1 MRAAVPK
8 QSSASSVP
16 GILVRLALGALLLA
30 PARAHPQNAP
40 QGGPTFTGSVR
51 LRPES
56 WDWFT
61 PAADFDGRYSF
72 FGAVVRGGIG
82 AKRPRYDW
90 QIDLATPVLLGLP
103 LKAIAPA
110 PQGQLGFGGSYRAEN
125 GDRTVGLQLKQAYV
139 RVRPGAGPSSPAVR
153 LGRFEYN
160 DGQEMQPANPT
171 LARLKRDRIAARL
184 IGTFGFT
191 QAGRSFDGLHV
202 QRTSPA
208 GDLSLLAAR
217 PTEGVFQVDGLKQI
231 DAELVYGAVTR
242 PLWARGTAA
251 KRVAAAEGRLFALY
265 YHDGRDVTKT
275 DNRPLAARRGDMR
288 DIRITSVGAHY
299 LHDLAAGPGRADL
312 LLWGVAQGGVWGVER
327 HRGAAAAA
335 EVGYRPERIPLKP
348 WVRVGYFLGSGDADP
363 NDGAH
368 ETFFQVLPTP
378 RGYARVPFYNLM
390 NVEDGFAQLILSPTP
405 RWTVRSEAHR
415 LRLAEPNDLW
425 YAGGGAF
432 DAQSFGY
439 AGRPSGG
446 ARDLARLF
454 DLSVDYQP
462 RPTLGVTVYAGWA
475 RGRDVISSLH
485 PRGANAMFTY
495 VEVNRQF

>member
-1 MRAAVPK
+1 MRAAAPQHPFTSAVPVMMRRF
-8 QSSASSVP
+8 A
-16 GILVRLALGALLLA
+16 LAAFLLA
-30 PARAHPQNAP
+30 PLGVDAQNAP
-40 QGGPTFTGSVR
+40 PGGTTVTGSVR
-51 LRPES
+51 LRPER

-61 PAADFDGRYSF
+61 PTAEFDGRYSF

-103 LKAIAPA
+103 ADAVASA
-110 PQGQLGFGGSYRAEN
+110 PQGQLGFGGTYRAEN
-125 GDRTVGLQLKQAYV
+125 GDRRVGLQLKQAYA
-139 RVRPGAGPSSPAVR
+139 RVRLGAGPTSPAVR

-160 DGQEMQPANPT
+160 DGQEVQPANPT

-184 IGTFGFT
+184 IGAFAFT
-191 QAGRSFDGLHV
+191 AAGRSFDGVHV

-208 GDLSLLAAR
+208 GDVSLLAAR
-217 PTEGVFQVDGLKQI
+217 PTEGVFQFDGLKQI
-231 DAELVYGAVTR
+231 DAELVYGAATR
-242 PLWARGTAA
+242 PLWGRGDA
-251 KRVAAAEGRLFALY
+251 KRRAAAEARVFALY

-275 DNRPLAARRGDMR
+275 DNRPLAVRRDDVR
-288 DIRITSVGAHY
+288 DIRITTVGAHY

-312 LLWGVAQGGVWGVER
+312 LLWGAAQGGAWGVQG
-327 HRGAAAAA
+327 HRAGAVTA
-335 EVGYRPERIPLKP
+335 EVGYRPERLPLKP
-348 WVRVGYFLGSGDADP
+348 WVRAGYFLGSGDADP
-363 NDGAH
+363 NDAAH
-368 ETFFQVLPTP
+368 GTFFQVLPTP

-405 RWTVRSEAHR
+405 RWTVRSEAHH
-415 LRLAEPNDLW
+415 LRLATPNDLW

-432 DAQSFGY
+432 DANSFGY

-454 DLSVDYQP
+454 DVSVDYQP
-462 RPTLGVTVYAGWA
+462 RPTLGVTVYAGRV
-475 RGRDVISSLH
+475 RGRGAISATH
-485 PRGANAMFTY
+485 PRGAAAAFTY